1 MRRAVWV
8 GACAFFLLALATA
21 LLACYDKTYPAGV
34 IPAGVYI
41 DGYYVGGKTAGE
53 AAAWLNCLE
62 KDLLARTVRVEC
74 ASRDW
79 LVPLAE
85 LGVKLDRSV
94 LEEALAV
101 GHRGWLGQRLW
112 ERWHVERKGLHLPLQ
127 FSVDRQRLVA
137 TLQDLTK
144 ELTVPPQNA
153 AFRVLPNDTIV
164 IIPSR
169 EGRCADVEAAYP
181 QLSAILNEGREPV
194 IKLPLKP
201 IPPEHTTEDVKNMG
215 LECLLAQFT
224 TKFDPSNANRVYNIS
239 IAATAFNGLLVAP
252 GEVVSFNQVVGPRS
266 AKAGYKEA
274 PTIIE
279 DRFVDTVGGGICQVS
294 TTLYNAVLL
303 AGLKVVERYAHSLP
317 VNYVPLGRDATVSYG
332 GFDFKFQNNTDK
344 YLYLRTIVGPDFLT
358 VKIYGN
364 GRFKRQVEIR
374 TWVTEEIP
382 FKVVREEDPDLEKG
396 KEIVKQKGQK
406 GYRVSAERIIWE
418 GGKARREALP
428 SSHYKPV
435 DEIVVVGTKAV
446 PRLVV
451 PERPEGKV
459 SDENPA
465 ASAEV
470 PASSQR

>member
-8 GACAFFLLALATA
+8 GAGIFFLLLLATA
-21 LLACYDKTYPAGV
+21 QLTYYDKTGCPAGT

-41 DGYYVGGKTAGE
+41 DGHYVGGKTAGE
-53 AAAWLNCLE
+53 VAAWLNRRE
-62 KDLLARTVRVEC
+62 KDLLARTVKVEC
-74 ASRDW
+74 ASREW
-79 LVPLAE
+79 RVPLAE

-112 ERWHVERKGLHLPLQ
+112 ERWRVGREGLHLPLK
-127 FSVDRQRLVA
+127 FSVDRQRLVS
-137 TLQDLTK
+137 TLQDLTR

-153 AFRVLPNDTIV
+153 AFRVLPDDTIT

-169 EGRCADVEAAYP
+169 EGKCADVEVAYP
-181 QLSAILNEGREPV
+181 QLLAILNEGREPV

-201 IPPEHTTEDVKNMG
+201 IPPAHTTEDVKNMG
-215 LECLLAQFT
+215 LDCLLAQFT

-239 IAATAFNGLLVAP
+239 VAATAFNGLLVAP
-252 GEVVSFNQVVGPRS
+252 GEVVSFNRVVGPRS
-266 AKAGYKEA
+266 TKAGYKEA

-279 DRFVDTVGGGICQVS
+279 DRFVDTVGGGVCQVS

-317 VNYVPLGRDATVSYG
+317 VGYVPLGRDATVSYG
-332 GFDFKFQNNTDK
+332 GFDFKFQNNTNK
-344 YLYLRTIVGPDFLT
+344 YLYLRTLVGPDFLT

-364 GRFKRQVEIR
+364 HNFKRRVEIR

-382 FKVVREEDPDLEKG
+382 FKVVRKEDPDLEKG

-406 GYRVSAERIIWE
+406 GYRVSAERIVWE
-418 GGKARREALP
+418 GGKARREVLP
-428 SSHYKPV
+428 SSYYKPV

-451 PERPEGKV
+451 PERSEGKV
-459 SDENPA
+459 SDENPP
-465 ASAEV
+465 ASTEV
-470 PASSQR
+470 PASS